1 MSAARRV
8 SSSTASSNH
17 DVMATGSSIPPVHT
31 AGIHHLGVAVPD
43 LDEAIATYA
52 RLLGATLEHRA
63 TVADQGVEAASVLA
77 GGSRIELLAPT
88 AADTPV
94 GRFLAKRGPGMHHVA
109 YEVDDVAA
117 ALAELARDGAEL
129 IDHEPRSG
137 LFGLQV
143 AFVHPDAVHGV
154 LTEVVSVG

>member
-1 MSAARRV
+1 VR
-8 SSSTASSNH
+8 TL
-17 DVMATGSSIPPVHT
+17 
-31 AGIHHLGVAVPD
+31 GIHHLGVAVPD
-43 LDEAIATYA
+43 LDEALDTYA

-63 TVADQGVEAASVLA
+63 AVADQGVEAASVLVGA
-77 GGSRIELLAPT
+77 SRVELLAPT
-88 AADTPV
+88 GDDTPV
-94 GRFLAKRGPGMHHVA
+94 GRFLSKRGPGMHHVA

-117 ALAELARDGAEL
+117 ALADLEHEGAEL
-129 IDHEPRSG
+129 IDREPRAG